1 MKALLINLDY
11 TLSDSFLVKEIV
23 TPFFKNTR
31 HFHQDYELVLVLE
44 STGKRV
50 IGDHI
55 ENFRKGD
62 LVFVGPNLPHAWF
75 NDNEYYEGNENLKAR
90 SIVTYFKKSWLEK
103 DVLKLPQS
111 SKISKLLENGH
122 RGIKIKGRAR
132 ARITELLMHIHESE
146 GLKKVVDI
154 FAILHELAENKDFE
168 LLTSIDYLNSYNE
181 NETQRINQVYEY
193 VLKNF
198 AGQIK
203 LEEAAE
209 IANMSTNAFCR
220 YFKAHT
226 QKNFS
231 QFVNEI
237 RIAHACKLLQKRDF
251 TISQISYESGFQS
264 MTNFNKFFRKIMMKS
279 PLEYRKEMNKL
290 QRT

>member
-11 TLSDSFLVKEIV
+11 TLADSFLVKEIV
-23 TPFFKNTR
+23 TPYFKNSW
-31 HFHQDYELVLVLE
+31 HFHNDYELVLVQE

-62 LVFVGPNLPHAWF
+62 LIFVGPNLPHAWF
-75 NDNEYYEGNENLKAR
+75 NDNEYYEGREELNAR
-90 SIVTYFKKSWLEK
+90 SIVTYFRKSWLEK

-122 RGIKIKGRAR
+122 RGIKIKGKAKT
-132 ARITELLMHIHESE
+132 RITELLIKINQSE

-154 FAILHELAENKDFE
+154 FSILYELSENEDYE
-168 LLTSIDYLNSYNE
+168 LLTSIDYINSYNE

-193 VLKNF
+193 VMQNF
-198 AGQIK
+198 SMQIR

-251 TISQISYESGFQS
+251 SISQISYESGFQS
-264 MTNFNKFFRKIMMKS
+264 MTNFNKFFRKIMLKS
-279 PLEYRKEMNKL
+279 PLEYRKEINNL
-290 QRT
+290 TRA